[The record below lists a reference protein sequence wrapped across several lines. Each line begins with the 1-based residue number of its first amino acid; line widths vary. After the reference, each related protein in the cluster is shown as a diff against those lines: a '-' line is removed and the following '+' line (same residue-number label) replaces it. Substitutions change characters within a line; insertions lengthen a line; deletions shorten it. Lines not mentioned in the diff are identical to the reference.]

1 MCELLTVMDPKI
13 VTVAL
18 NGLENILKAGNQH
31 KVKPNPYAML
41 IEECYGTTPPSPC
54 PFLISLITTFK
65 LSGLDKIEF
74 LQSHQNK
81 EIYEKVFNIIQTYFS
96 NDEEDVAVAP
106 SAENNQF
113 QFNADQSVPMDG
125 YQF

>member
-1 MCELLTVMDPKI
+1 MPLTLPLPQ
-13 VTVAL
+13 T
-18 NGLENILKAGNQH
+18 
-31 KVKPNPYAML
+31 
-41 IEECYGTTPPSPC
+41 
-54 PFLISLITTFK
+54 
-65 LSGLDKIEF
+65 GLDKIEF
-74 LQSHQNK
+74 LQSHQDN
-81 EIYEKVFNIIQTYFS
+81 EIYEKSFSIIQTYFS